1 MNTTNKGKLSK
12 AQLLDFF
19 EEAGYSANDLKTA
32 LKTASYTAKMLT
44 ELHAAWTRV
53 ELHPAVGDFQAA
65 SWSEIRSTFETHFEH
80 VLPKEAPESRF
91 HLNQLWLE
99 CMWENRDTVTMV
111 QEEVPNNYSGD
122 ENGTVSELEQ
132 QEEIRLLTEEAA
144 AAKAA
149 STKEAQAQRA
159 QKDKDFAAHRE
170 KLREEIASYKR
181 PRQGGSNSWSNVQTN
196 SLIGK

>member
-12 AQLLDFF
+12 AQLLDYF

-53 ELHPAVGDFQAA
+53 GLHPAVGDFQAA

-80 VLPKEAPESRF
+80 VLPKEAPESRV

-99 CMWENRDTVTMV
+99 CMWEN
-111 QEEVPNNYSGD
+111 
-122 ENGTVSELEQ
+122 
-132 QEEIRLLTEEAA
+132 
-144 AAKAA
+144 
-149 STKEAQAQRA
+149 
-159 QKDKDFAAHRE
+159 
-170 KLREEIASYKR
+170 
-181 PRQGGSNSWSNVQTN
+181 
-196 SLIGK
+196 